1 MMGSQLV
8 DGGWGESSKDLLF
21 AMEQVFIFDNGV
33 QVQEE
38 GGRGLGNLCMMEVG
52 GERGHDMTVELRQD
66 WLPSRLLILPF
77 YSNVSNLCS
86 YTSLS

>member
-33 QVQEE
+33 ST
-38 GGRGLGNLCMMEVG
+38 GGGGVEVLGISV
-52 GERGHDMTVELRQD
+52 
-66 WLPSRLLILPF
+66 
-77 YSNVSNLCS
+77 
-86 YTSLS
+86 